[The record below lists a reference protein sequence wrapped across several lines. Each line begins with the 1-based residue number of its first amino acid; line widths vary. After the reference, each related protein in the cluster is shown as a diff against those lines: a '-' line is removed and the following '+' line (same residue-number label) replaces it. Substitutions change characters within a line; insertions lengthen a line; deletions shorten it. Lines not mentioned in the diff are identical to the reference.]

1 MIKNLE
7 IHHLKTLKALYEFGS
22 LSRASEHLQI
32 SQQAVSSQLKR
43 IRVLVGDNLFV
54 RTGHGMAPTNY
65 ARLIEPQVYRVL
77 ALINEIPAPDAIDLK
92 SAQRTLVIS
101 ATDYT
106 QKIIL
111 SELID
116 ELRNYAPN
124 TRLVVTNIESAT
136 LPQKMHQGEIDLA
149 FTSEGYVPEGLESV
163 SLFTEKYLCVT
174 AKKELSSE
182 GALSI
187 DELVGYRFII
197 TSPSV
202 GGLKGSADRWFE
214 NQGLQRDVVI
224 SVPSFFMAKE
234 YLKKTDAVGFIPS
247 RLLPEKGLYDISLEK
262 YPPGYEVVAAF
273 HPSARHDPLVGW
285 LIDKLTERF
294 RNQ

>member
-7 IHHLKTLKALYEFGS
+7 INHLKTLKALFEFGS
-22 LSRASEHLQI
+22 LSRASEHLRI
-32 SQQAVSSQLKR
+32 SQQAVSSQLKK
-43 IRVLVGDNLFV
+43 IRELVGDNLFV
-54 RTGHGMAPTNY
+54 RTGHGVAPTNY

-77 ALINEIPAPDAIDLK
+77 TLLNEIPAPNDVDLK
-92 SAQRTLVIS
+92 NVHRTLVIS

-111 SELID
+111 SELLD
-116 ELRNYAPN
+116 ELRNHAPK

-136 LPQKMHQGEIDLA
+136 LTQKMHQGEIDLA
-149 FTSEGYVPEGLESV
+149 FTSEGYVPEGLEAV

-174 AKKELSSE
+174 TNKKPSSAGVLS
-182 GALSI
+182 L
-187 DELVGYRFII
+187 DELVSYGFII
-197 TSPSV
+197 TSPGV
-202 GGLKGSADRWFE
+202 GGLKGSADYWFE
-214 NQGLQRDVVI
+214 KQGFQRDVVI

-247 RLLPEKGLYDISLEK
+247 RLLPEKGLSEIFLEK

-273 HPSARHDPLVGW
+273 HPGARHDPLLNW